1 MAVFNRFGLLAFCMA
16 FALTTS
22 KSKACTDVVIHNGD
36 RTVVSGRT
44 MDFAIETEGNIIAKA
59 HDTEVKDEL
68 LGMTDAK
75 AKPLTWKV
83 KYASVLVGVCEI
95 PCYPDGLN
103 SAGLS
108 VSALW
113 QFGAEPAQTVIA
125 GTSAITSGTLSE
137 YLLENASTVAEAKEL
152 IKKLSIFGMT
162 DPKRKLRVELHWIIT
177 DKTGKSVVVEMK
189 GGKPRFFD
197 DASEINVLTN
207 QPDYEQQ
214 VASFK
219 RYTYLSPVNRKDD
232 VIEGQFVNGSG
243 ALGMPGDYTPGSR
256 FVKTAFLAKYL
267 TPVKSA
273 YDGVNAVLH
282 ILHNV
287 EVPRGAVAEGMYTQW
302 TVVQDHDN
310 LRYYFESY
318 NHPKVKYIDLKILDF
333 RKAVGHRIAIDYD
346 AEGDLTNLLTRP
358 K

>member
-1 MAVFNRFGLLAFCMA
+1 MAVFNKYSFFAFCAA
-16 FALTTS
+16 FALTTARGI
-22 KSKACTDVVIHNGD
+22 ACTDVVIHNGD

-44 MDFAIETEGNIIAKA
+44 MDFAIETEGNLIAKA
-59 HDTEVKDEL
+59 HDTDVKDEL
-68 LGMTDAK
+68 LVATDAK
-75 AKPLTWKV
+75 VKPLTWKV
-83 KYASVLVGVCEI
+83 KYASVLVGVCEM

-103 SAGLS
+103 AAGLS

-113 QFGAEPAQTVIA
+113 QFGAEPAQTVIS
-125 GTSAITSGTLSE
+125 GTSAIASPTLSE
-137 YLLENASTVAEAKEL
+137 YLLENAATVAEAKEL
-152 IKKLSIFGMT
+152 VKKLSIFGMT
-162 DPKRKLRVELHWIIT
+162 DPKRKLRVELHWIVT
-177 DKTGKSVVVEMK
+177 DKTGKSVVIELK

-214 VASFK
+214 VTSFK
-219 RYTYLSPVNRKDD
+219 RYTYLTPVNRKDD
-232 VIEGQFVNGSG
+232 VLEGQFVNGSG
-243 ALGMPGDYTPGSR
+243 ALGLPGDYTPGSR

-273 YDGVNAVLH
+273 QDGVNAVLH

-287 EVPRGAVAEGMYTQW
+287 EVPRGAIAEGMYTQW

-318 NHPKVKYIDLKILDF
+318 NHPKLKYVDLKILDF